1 MRPPKFLKKYFWDID
16 VKSSAGKLRSPDTLL
31 RLLEYGDE
39 KAMGWV
45 RKNFTKRQITDVL
58 YRLRNIS
65 PKSANFWALK
75 FGIDRKR
82 VLCLQRHYLKIRKR
96 HWPY

>member
-16 VKSSAGKLRSPDTLL
+16 VKRSDGKLRSPDTLL

-45 RKNFTKRQITDVL
+45 KKNFTKRQITDVL

-65 PKSANFWALK
+65 PKSANFWALG
-75 FGIDRKR
+75 FGINRKKI
-82 VLCLQRHYLKIRKR
+82 LCLQKPYLKIRKK